1 VKILEGCA
9 ANKAKR
15 MKKEAQKIDQAS
27 VLLVPVL
34 ERKD

>member
-9 ANKAKR
+9 ASKAKKV
-15 MKKEAQKIDQAS
+15 KKEAQKLDQAS